1 LNYGSHGST
10 LRSKPGKTTWNTAV
24 QNDQTRGSPGAGST
38 GPGQGGHLPDPASQL
53 GLPGL
58 GHQQIPPKKH
68 SLQGAG
74 SIRHLPSVQA
84 QGAGDEFHMA
94 FNQGHSSLL
103 GGLERG
109 RGSSHQQLGKVFGQR
124 HYSTNAPGD
133 FDGDDFQSG
142 LYPGGAF
149 GSRMNRDD
157 QEPDSQN
164 SQGVIRRRLRGE
176 DGVPRGKRA
185 HYREEDVEGSSSR
198 EEPGSSDEDA
208 RSDFAE
214 YEGSV
219 ASLDLPDEKPKA
231 GLKPSKLKEAF
242 EKNPQFNLEN
252 LRKHKLVCEQADL
265 REETHSKVTRFI
277 IANPVSAAFLRR
289 EKGRL
294 PYSVFKAAAPEVR
307 FLKSEFKGRPP
318 TAFFPYPTYV
328 HQP

>member
-1 LNYGSHGST
+1 
-10 LRSKPGKTTWNTAV
+10 
-24 QNDQTRGSPGAGST
+24 
-38 GPGQGGHLPDPASQL
+38 
-53 GLPGL
+53 
-58 GHQQIPPKKH
+58 
-68 SLQGAG
+68 
-74 SIRHLPSVQA
+74 
-84 QGAGDEFHMA
+84 MA

-219 ASLDLPDEKPKA
+219 ASLELPDEKPKA
-231 GLKPSKLKEAF
+231 GLINGIKPSKLKEAF